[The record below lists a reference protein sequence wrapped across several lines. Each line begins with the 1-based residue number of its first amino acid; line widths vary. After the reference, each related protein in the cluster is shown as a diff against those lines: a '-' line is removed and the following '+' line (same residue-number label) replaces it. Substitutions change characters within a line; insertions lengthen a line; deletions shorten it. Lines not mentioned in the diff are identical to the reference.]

1 MRNSCAKF
9 STASFS
15 LVEVALAMAILA
27 VGMVGVLSLL
37 PVGLDSA
44 RQVHN
49 ETVATLVARTAIGNI
64 WLSNQASATF
74 IDFPAVQYFDQ
85 DGQTNSNPKFQYFRL
100 QITKDPSSATGINA
114 QSATSCRYFLTLEW
128 PKGAVEGTS
137 RGKAVQKRIFVTE
150 ALKGR

>member
-1 MRNSCAKF
+1 MRKPCAKF

-49 ETVATLVARTAIGNI
+49 ETVATLVARTVIGNI
-64 WLSNQASATF
+64 WLSNQASSTF
-74 IDFPAVQYFDQ
+74 INFPAVQYFDQ
-85 DGQTNSNPKFQYFRL
+85 DGQTNSNPQFQYFRL
-100 QITKDPSSATGINA
+100 QIVQDSSSATGTN
-114 QSATSCRYFLTLEW
+114 ATSCRYFLTLEW

-137 RGKAVQKRIFVTE
+137 RGKSVQKRIFVTE